1 MIYNGFVTQISVFD
15 RLQDTKHNLITCGL
29 EAATYRGVIHAN
41 LCDNFLVLMGSG
53 FCALCGFKK
62 ATLFGVGS
70 TAEGLSKATDRRRLS
85 MSKPNPHSI
94 SSAGLIEMLTFCRPL
109 LVREA
114 MRLKRNLRRAEKR
127 DLAATLTFR
136 QWLTILNNYE
146 WRCALC
152 RQGRFETMEHLIP
165 ICDGGGT
172 TAQNCVPCCEECNRF
187 REQASTRT
195 KNLRRQ
201 LADLLI

>member
-1 MIYNGFVTQISVFD
+1 
-15 RLQDTKHNLITCGL
+15 
-29 EAATYRGVIHAN
+29 
-41 LCDNFLVLMGSG
+41 
-53 FCALCGFKK
+53 
-62 ATLFGVGS
+62 
-70 TAEGLSKATDRRRLS
+70 

-94 SSAGLIEMLTFCRPL
+94 SSAGLIEMLTYCRPML
-109 LVREA
+109 AREA
-114 MRLKRNLRRAEKR
+114 VRVKRNLRRAEKR
-127 DLAATLTFR
+127 GRAATLTFR

-172 TAQNCVPCCEECNRF
+172 TAQNCVPCCEECNRY
-187 REQASTRT
+187 RERANTRT
-195 KNLRRQ
+195 KHLRRQ